1 MPLKMP
7 GDRSAPILTMD
18 LTVQGG
24 KPQIQLK
31 IFDGGTVIG
40 STGPAPLQ
48 NKWLCTSV
56 TFTIGDAPGYQ
67 KS

>member
-1 MPLKMP
+1 
-7 GDRSAPILTMD
+7 
-18 LTVQGG
+18 
-24 KPQIQLK
+24 LK